1 MNGFPPQEKARSDTL
16 SKQVRQMY
24 EGHFL
29 RRTKKNI
36 FKFMCAETAGRPLKM
51 TELPLKT
58 DLVLWVPLT
67 KTQKLIYQ
75 YLIENQDLQK
85 IVESREVKNAFF
97 MLSYIKKVCLHPQL
111 LSATSKEKKHD
122 LGLLSPEEAAIM
134 QAQIDLEEKNQQSWG
149 MKTRRLNKMENK
161 KTK

>member
-1 MNGFPPQEKARSDTL
+1 
-16 SKQVRQMY
+16 MY
-24 EGHFL
+24 DRHFL
-29 RRTKKNI
+29 RRTKNNI

-75 YLIENQDLQK
+75 YLIENQDLKK
-85 IVESREVKNAFF
+85 IVETREVKNAFF

-111 LSATSKEKKHD
+111 LAATSKEKKHN
-122 LGLLSPEEAAIM
+122 LGLLSPEEAAI
-134 QAQIDLEEKNQQSWG
+134 I
-149 MKTRRLNKMENK
+149 
-161 KTK
+161 